1 MKGKT
6 SKPNRKKTEHLFKQL
21 DRCISEARKAEQ
33 TNNWKDAW
41 QEADKLSLL
50 TKCSCT
56 IQIAANS
63 ATALSG
69 AYQRNWIL
77 VVVSAT
83 AIFGF
88 VVVLYGNRY
97 KK

>member
-1 MKGKT
+1 MKGKS
-6 SKPNRKKTEHLFKQL
+6 SKSNHKKTEHMFQQL

-33 TNNWKDAW
+33 TNNWKNAW
-41 QEADKLSLL
+41 HEADKLNLL

-56 IQIAANS
+56 AQIVANS
-63 ATALSG
+63 AAVLSG

>member
-1 MKGKT
+1 MKGKS
-6 SKPNRKKTEHLFKQL
+6 SKSNPQKTEHLFQQL
-21 DRCISEARKAEQ
+21 DRCINEARKAQQ

-41 QEADKLSLL
+41 QEADKLRAL

-63 ATALSG
+63 AAALSG
-69 AYQRNWIL
+69 VYQRNWIL
-77 VVVSAT
+77 VMVSAT

-88 VVVLYGNRY
+88 IVVLYGNRH